1 MASNLVMS
9 DTNGVEDIF
18 VHDRATGIT
27 ERVSVNSKGQDAN
40 GTSVSPAI
48 SADGRFV
55 AFVSTASNLVTGDT
69 NDLPDTFVHDRQTG
83 ETTRVSIAS
92 DGTQGDAASFDR

>member
-1 MASNLVMS
+1 MWHSHPWPPNLAKG
-9 DTNGVEDIF
+9 DTNGIDDIF
-18 VHDRATGIT
+18 VHDRKTGIT
-27 ERVSVNSKGQDAN
+27 ERVSVNSAGQQAN

-55 AFVSTASNLVTGDT
+55 AFVSMASNLVAGDT

-83 ETTRVSIAS
+83 ETHPRL
-92 DGTQGDAASFDR
+92 RRL